1 MQANDSEKNICTRG
15 SFWAASSVY
24 GSGPFF
30 ATVLAFGLSIKT
42 FAAASFSRAF
52 HFYID
57 GFPGMS
63 LLRLG
68 CPGLICS
75 KIWIEKKRMRI
86 FIEMIDLWSLLNL
99 MTLWYDIS
107 CREAQDLDRS
117 VFVGAD

>member
-1 MQANDSEKNICTRG
+1 
-15 SFWAASSVY
+15 
-24 GSGPFF
+24 
-30 ATVLAFGLSIKT
+30 
-42 FAAASFSRAF
+42 
-52 HFYID
+52 
-57 GFPGMS
+57 MS